1 MKPILLLLAVATG
14 SSAQFAA
21 AQACDVTITA
31 ELPSQL
37 NLDNLFVST
46 YQRDIAVTT
55 HQVELCVSKQDLNV
69 NGQHNPNNKVYLVDK
84 SGGVPAHLY
93 SALVFVQNKTVELNA
108 ASTLANYAC
117 DNRCGYYA
125 NTRLKA
131 DATLQQ
137 RAAQYEQLDGKD
149 HAARSAFLNRH
160 EQELTA
166 LYTKQVKLTP
176 LSANQRSAI
185 ATPGL
190 WVDPYRG
197 AALLFKNKNVMQQ
210 QAFEAGVG
218 DSIKNTYS
226 QQPQLRP
233 QLKTHKKDILAIMN
247 GGLSWQQKGEAINAL
262 TQAFRGY
269 NQPELDALAKI
280 ISDSYH
286 EAGQGYQAYLL
297 NTGKTPFA
305 ELTQANSGFE
315 QVLANWTLAAYS
327 HSQDAPSFAALFS
340 ERFKQQLPINDK
352 ALDSALARLITLPS
366 HLGKMSLEKGYNH
379 IQVEFAGQLAPS
391 NSRYDFS
398 DALHSVSFVYEQGAW
413 RLDSLSQVAMNH
425 YES

>member
-1 MKPILLLLAVATG
+1 MKPILLLLAAAAASWTP
-14 SSAQFAA
+14 FAA

-31 ELPSQL
+31 ELPAQL
-37 NLDNLFVST
+37 SLDNLFVST
-46 YQRDIAVTT
+46 YQRDIAVTA
-55 HQVELCVSKQDLNV
+55 HKVELCVSKRDLNV

-93 SALVFVQNKTVELNA
+93 SALVFVQNKTVELDA

-131 DATLQQ
+131 DKTLQQ
-137 RAAQYEQLDGKD
+137 RAAQYKQIDVKAKAE
-149 HAARSAFLNRH
+149 RSAFLNKH
-160 EQELTA
+160 QQELTA
-166 LYTKQVKLTP
+166 LYFRQAKLTP
-176 LSANQRSAI
+176 LSASQQVAI
-185 ATPGL
+185 ADPGL
-190 WVDPYRG
+190 WVDPYSG

-218 DSIKNTYS
+218 DSIKTTYS
-226 QQPQLRP
+226 QPQLRP
-233 QLKTHKKDILAIMN
+233 HLKTHKKDILAIMS

-269 NQPELDALAKI
+269 NQPELDALAKV

-286 EAGQGYQAYLL
+286 EAGQGYQAYLS
-297 NTGKTPFA
+297 NSGKTPFA
-305 ELTQANSGFE
+305 ELTQANSRFE

-327 HSQDAPSFAALFS
+327 HSQDAQAFAALFS

-366 HLGKMSLEKGYNH
+366 HLGKMSLENGYNH

-391 NSRYDFS
+391 HSRYDFS